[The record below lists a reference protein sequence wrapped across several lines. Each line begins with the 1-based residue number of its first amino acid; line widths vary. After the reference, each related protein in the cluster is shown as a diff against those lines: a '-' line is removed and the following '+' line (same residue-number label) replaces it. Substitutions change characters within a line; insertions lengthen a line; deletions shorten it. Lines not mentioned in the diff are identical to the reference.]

1 MSFLK
6 NIFNERKGE
15 DVPSVTIFGKTIKFN
30 EETTLKFVKYS
41 QGLQAYESKQYQRA
55 ICIFNELIESFPEHQ
70 YYTSRGTVYEDMG
83 DDLKAKADFEEA
95 VFLAPSNSLA
105 LFRLG
110 MVYWRQKN
118 VRKAIEYL
126 RKSYEYIPTYDS
138 LFGEGNYNSIEYVH
152 KRVIAANLGMFLIQD
167 NKHDE
172 GCRYLDEVIDH
183 CPDYAFP
190 YYGKGLSLATRGKGD
205 EATKY
210 LKRAKELGYQQA
222 DVALAFLAKQQ
233 PSTNTVSADEES
245 LNDECAKL
253 VIQSSFNPFNISLDY
268 AENQNLQFG
277 DLTSVFKKEIQ
288 EFVDMFGDDMDFR
301 RMQEIMG
308 GYAYNM
314 VDSYYKNAGFVP
326 KAILDA
332 ILTQVYRA
340 TQSTTKGYLLR
351 DKDLRAFKYRMYYNF
366 THR

>member
-6 NIFNERKGE
+6 NIFGGKKGE
-15 DVPSVTIFGKTIKFN
+15 DIPSVTIMGKTIKFD
-30 EETTLKFVKYS
+30 EETKLKLAKYT

-55 ICIFNELIESFPEHQ
+55 ISIFNELIERYPEHQ
-70 YYTSRGTVYEDMG
+70 YYTSRGTAYEDMG
-83 DDLKAKADFEEA
+83 DDLKAKADFEKA
-95 VFLAPSNSLA
+95 VLLDPSSNLA

-110 MVYWRQKN
+110 MVYWRQHN
-118 VRKAIEYL
+118 VKKAVKYL
-126 RKSYEYIPTYDS
+126 KKAYEHTPTYDS
-138 LFGEGNYNSIEYVH
+138 LFGEGNYNSIEFIH

-167 NKHDE
+167 NKHEE

-190 YYGKGLSLATRGKGD
+190 YYGKGLSLATRGKNAD
-205 EATKY
+205 ATKY
-210 LKRAKELGYQQA
+210 LKKAKVLGYQQA
-222 DVALAFLAKQQ
+222 DAVLALLATQQ
-233 PSTNTVSADEES
+233 PTTNTVLADEES
-245 LNDECAKL
+245 LNDECAEL
-253 VIQSSFNPFNISLDY
+253 VIQSSFNPFKISLDY

-288 EFVDMFGDDMDFR
+288 EFVDMFGDDVDFW

-332 ILTQVYRA
+332 ILTQIYRA
-340 TQSTTKGYLLR
+340 AQSTTKGNLLR

-366 THR
+366 THK